1 MGVIDYFRRDAGTAP
16 EAKASAA
23 GPVIAYH
30 GAGRVA
36 WSPRDT
42 VSLTRTGFAG
52 NPVGFRAVK
61 MIAEA
66 AAALPVILQDE
77 TRRYETHP
85 VLELLARPNP
95 VQGKAA

>member
-1 MGVIDYFRRDAGTAP
+1 MAFDFLKRQGAATP

-23 GPVIAYH
+23 GPVIAY
-30 GAGRVA
+30 ASSGRVA

-42 VSLTRTGFAG
+42 SSLTRQGYSG

-66 AAALPVILQDE
+66 AAALPLILQDAE
-77 TRRYETHP
+77 TRFDVHP
-85 VLELLARPNP
+85 LLSLVKRPNTG
-95 VQGKAA
+95 QGQSE